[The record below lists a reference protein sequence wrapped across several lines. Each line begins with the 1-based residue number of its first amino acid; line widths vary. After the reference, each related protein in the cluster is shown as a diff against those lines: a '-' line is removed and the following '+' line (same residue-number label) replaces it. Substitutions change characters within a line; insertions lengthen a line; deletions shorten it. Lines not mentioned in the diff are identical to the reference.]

1 VLDSLDPNRLNFR
14 SIEYLTFDLTS
25 KLNANL
31 LFWTNLIN
39 FQNLVSLNVSTNKSI
54 DLDDLMEILPKL
66 KSVQMLSLDFYR
78 LPFKIT
84 NLLQMKELKHLKIN
98 VERSFDLFKKLKGIE
113 LKTLMLIKNR
123 LRRQEI
129 QFLEQMLLESSI
141 VELNVVNENSVV
153 VTKKYV
159 SLFSIANM
167 NLIQST
173 FPLLNRIPLDVNFHF
188 QDLNLKRTLND
199 FNFEPNKKIKI

>member
-1 VLDSLDPNRLNFR
+1 
-14 SIEYLTFDLTS
+14 
-25 KLNANL
+25 
-31 LFWTNLIN
+31 
-39 FQNLVSLNVSTNKSI
+39 
-54 DLDDLMEILPKL
+54 
-66 KSVQMLSLDFYR
+66 
-78 LPFKIT
+78 
-84 NLLQMKELKHLKIN
+84 
-98 VERSFDLFKKLKGIE
+98 
-113 LKTLMLIKNR
+113 
-123 LRRQEI
+123 
-129 QFLEQMLLESSI
+129 LESSI